1 MTVAVP
7 LPVDDQELF
16 EVVRTALYTPVV
28 GDVLD
33 ALGYLRQTLH
43 HTMHPL
49 AQDMV
54 LVGRAMPV
62 LIADV
67 SGPQSKPFGRLT
79 EALDQ
84 LQPGEVY
91 LARGGRTP
99 CAAWGELLTAIAAV
113 RGATGAVI
121 DGYHLDTRGVLAQD
135 WPVFSRGSC
144 SQDAAVRASVVDF
157 RVPVDLD
164 GVSVQPGD
172 LIIGDRDGVIA
183 LPQDIERQ
191 VLTLALEKASAENTV
206 RAAIESGMSSTE
218 AFATYGVL

>member
-1 MTVAVP
+1 
-7 LPVDDQELF
+7 
-16 EVVRTALYTPVV
+16 
-28 GDVLD
+28 
-33 ALGYLRQTLH
+33 
-43 HTMHPL
+43 
-49 AQDMV
+49 
-54 LVGRAMPV
+54 
-62 LIADV
+62 
-67 SGPQSKPFGRLT
+67 
-79 EALDQ
+79 
-84 LQPGEVY
+84 
-91 LARGGRTP
+91 
-99 CAAWGELLTAIAAV
+99 
-113 RGATGAVI
+113 VI
-121 DGYHLDTRGVLAQD
+121 DGYHRDTRGVLAQD